1 MNTKIWHTIKIS
13 NDSLLNVLNPFHP
26 RNALTN
32 PVNKLLFNDIFQKMI
47 LKIKTNSTK
56 SPLPVV
62 QKKKP
67 TGKITKFRECD
78 PQ

>member
-1 MNTKIWHTIKIS
+1 
-13 NDSLLNVLNPFHP
+13 
-26 RNALTN
+26 
-32 PVNKLLFNDIFQKMI
+32 MI